1 MSFGKPRR
9 QKVAP
14 DLRQPRQYQRIP
26 RALYPAPEPPPVP
39 HPNRPSWMA
48 RNPHQVELVFF
59 DLETTGGNPHNSEA
73 IEIAAVKEVNGVE
86 VGRFQ
91 TLVNPRRNIP
101 RMVRSI
107 TGIDNDTV
115 RHAPTIDQVAI
126 EFLDFVGDGVLI
138 SHGAI
143 NDYAFVA
150 EYSKRYKNKPFENFY
165 ICTHL
170 LVSNF
175 LPNIPNKRLGGLAE
189 YFGVNAGKAHRA
201 LADAEMTRDVFWK
214 IFAILEKNGFQ
225 TVEELLKLQADN
237 ATLSRLG
244 SGLLAR
250 DFDRAPATPGIV
262 YLFNSS
268 REVTYVS
275 ATSNV
280 KRTLAGVTELSD
292 EREFNRLLVDLADF
306 RFERMP
312 HFFGALLREKREL
325 KKLHLPIDP
334 RKYEARSNGYIQ
346 LLMPSDLA
354 HYLQTAESGF
364 LKIPNPAGEE
374 FDWAEEAHN
383 RKGVAYFPSMESR
396 DDHGFVPLKKVDA
409 VTGLT
414 YSSER
419 NYAYQNWVPKDSE
432 ELVIPVRKAR
442 RISAALKTQK
452 YQFSRIPETN
462 DVVRVGHLQE
472 GLGWY
477 FGPFEQPKVIKRWF
491 EDLVTL
497 FPYHDDTLPMEERQE
512 NLETIVRYLYGKLDS
527 EKARLEAE
535 RRAPRNLLKPFVRK
549 ALSNKLER
557 LELLDAFSFKP
568 QPTELPRSGL
578 ALITNN
584 DTKEMDLMVVVNGRV
599 RREAKVPLEQTDKL
613 KSPRFFTR
621 LYNPWHTELQEPW
634 QPLLFSDDLCADIEL
649 VSYWLSRRRGEGEWV
664 DFSELEPLYD
674 VDLLS

>member
-14 DLRQPRQYQRIP
+14 DLRHPRQYQRIP

-39 HPNRPSWMA
+39 HPNRPPWMA
-48 RNPHQVELVFF
+48 RNPHQVALVFF
-59 DLETTGGNPHNSEA
+59 DLETTGGNPHNSEV
-73 IEIAAVKEVNGVE
+73 IEIAAVKEIDGVE
-86 VGRFQ
+86 VGRYQ

-115 RHAPTIDQVAI
+115 RNAPTIDKVAGD
-126 EFLDFVGDGVLI
+126 FLDFVGDGVLI

-150 EYSKRYKNKPFENFY
+150 EYSKRYRNKAFENFY

-214 IFAILEKNGFQ
+214 IFAILEKNGFH
-225 TVEELLKLQADN
+225 TVEDLLKLQADN
-237 ATLSRLG
+237 ATLTRLG

-250 DFDRAPATPGIV
+250 DFERAPTTPGIV

-275 ATSNV
+275 ATTNV
-280 KRTLAGVTELSD
+280 KRSLAGVTELSD

-334 RKYEARSNGYIQ
+334 RKYEARANGYVQ
-346 LLMPSDLA
+346 LLLPSDLA
-354 HYLQTAESGF
+354 HHLQSTKNGF
-364 LKIPNPAGEE
+364 LRLPSATGEE

-396 DDHGFVPLKKVDA
+396 DDHGFVPIRKVDA
-409 VTGLT
+409 VTGLN

-452 YQFSRIPETN
+452 YQFSRMPDTN

-477 FGPFEQPKVIKRWF
+477 FGPFEQPKVVKRWF

-497 FPYHDDTLPMEERQE
+497 FPYHDDTLPMDERRE
-512 NLETIVRYLYGKLDS
+512 NLETIVRYLHGRLDE

-549 ALSNKLER
+549 ALSEKIER
-557 LELLDAFSFKP
+557 LNLLEAFSFKP

-584 DTKEMDLMVVVNGRV
+584 DTKEMDMMVVVKGRV
-599 RREAKVPLEQTDKL
+599 RRETKLPLEQTEKL
-613 KSPRFFTR
+613 KSARFFTR
-621 LYNPWHTELQEPW
+621 LYNPWHTELHEPW
-634 QPLLFSDDLCADIEL
+634 HPLLFTEDLCSDIEL

-664 DFSELEPLYD
+664 DFGDLAPLYD
-674 VDLLS
+674 TDLLV